1 MTLASDAF
9 VVTWKAN
16 PVKTKLG
23 AGSPETRKSEL
34 MVIDDMGP
42 DQYRVTRTTPDGK
55 SDSYGLIDL
64 DEEPAHDV
72 RITKGFWIGQTPVT
86 VEVYQ
91 QCARDTGAAVCR

>member
-1 MTLASDAF
+1 
-9 VVTWKAN
+9 
-16 PVKTKLG
+16 
-23 AGSPETRKSEL
+23 

-64 DEEPAHDV
+64 EEPAHDV

-91 QCARDTGAAVCR
+91 QCARDTGAAMPVEPPLQYPLEEGQASHGKSILV